1 VVYYVKKPIRVEYYP
16 KTEEIIDNI
25 EDIQVEELELQSK
38 VEEPLQRE
46 LKVELQEELQL
57 ELQEKF
63 INEEIQ
69 LKLEE
74 ELEEEND
81 MLIE

>member
-25 EDIQVEELELQSK
+25 EDIKTEEELQPRLAE
-38 VEEPLQRE
+38 E
-46 LKVELQEELQL
+46 LKEELQL
-57 ELQEKF
+57 ELKEEFK
-63 INEEIQ
+63 NEELQ

-74 ELEEEND
+74 LEVELPLELEEEND
-81 MLIE
+81 MLME